1 MMIAS
6 NDVSYRCIGGDFN
19 EGVLACGFMKK
30 LTAEKS
36 QIDFNIGY
44 YSGFFLMKGKGLYV
58 TETGEE
64 IPVNQGDY
72 VQRFPGKLHSTYV
85 EPDGEWLEFFVSFG
99 KSVYEALSV
108 LGLLPKQYVV
118 QAPASGKL
126 AVCLEYL
133 DRLKKAREEEL
144 PQMLLDMQKLLL
156 QLLKEGR
163 ETAGKEDINRADAAD
178 ILIEKAAG
186 MLSANLGEELD
197 LEALAESLHLGYETF
212 RKEFRQKMGVSPA
225 RYRLGQKMRQA
236 CYMLDGGLSIKET
249 ALMSGYGDVYAF
261 TRQFTKAVG
270 MAPGQYRKRSDAGTG
285 KDRKGR

>member
-1 MMIAS
+1 MMIAL

-30 LTAEKS
+30 LTGDKS

-99 KSVYEALSV
+99 KSVYETLSG

-118 QAPASGKL
+118 QAPVSGKL

-133 DRLKKAREEEL
+133 DRLKKTREEEL

-163 ETAGKEDINRADAAD
+163 ETAGKEDLNREDAAD

-186 MLSANLGEELD
+186 MLSANLGEEMD

>member
-1 MMIAS
+1 MMITS

-99 KSVYEALSV
+99 KNVYETLSG

-163 ETAGKEDINRADAAD
+163 ETAGKEDLNREDATD

-186 MLSANLGEELD
+186 MLSANLGEEMD

>member
-1 MMIAS
+1 MMITS

-99 KSVYEALSV
+99 KNVYETLSG

-118 QAPASGKL
+118 RAPASGKL

-163 ETAGKEDINRADAAD
+163 ETAGKEDLNREDATD

-186 MLSANLGEELD
+186 MLSANLGEEMD

-285 KDRKGR
+285 KDRKDR